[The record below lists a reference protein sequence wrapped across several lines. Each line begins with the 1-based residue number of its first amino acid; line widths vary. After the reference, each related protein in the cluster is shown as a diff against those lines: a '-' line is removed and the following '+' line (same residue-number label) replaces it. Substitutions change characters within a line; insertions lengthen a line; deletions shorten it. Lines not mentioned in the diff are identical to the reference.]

1 MQLINLFK
9 SPERKLLEDK
19 EIELVVAEMNAGYL
33 DDVAYAKAFKKA
45 KGNTDYAKSIY
56 IEERLYRIKKIYPL
70 QMQKEQ
76 LAQKREQLSEQERLL
91 ALELEKLHTQ
101 QQKVEAEIKEFNLW
115 SFLSFLFFGG
125 LTVFLFINGETQLAV
140 FGIIATC
147 LSVLVFVVW
156 DMVLQKRKQNID
168 EEIQRKQNI
177 KKSSFPL
184 ILFLVL
190 LGIVIWLIY

>member
-1 MQLINLFK
+1 LINLFK

-45 KGNTDYAKSIY
+45 KGNADYAKSIY
-56 IEERLYRIKKIYPL
+56 IEERLYRIKEIYPL

-76 LAQKREQLSEQERLL
+76 LAQKREQLSEHERLL

-125 LTVFLFINGETQLAV
+125 LTVLLFINGETQLAV

-168 EEIQRKQNI
+168 EEIQRKQNS

-184 ILFLVL
+184 LLFLVF

>member
-1 MQLINLFK
+1 MSFFK
-9 SPERKLLEDK
+9 SPESKLLEDQ
-19 EIELVVAEMNAGYL
+19 EIELVVAEMNAGYI
-33 DDVAYAKAFKKA
+33 DDVAFAKAFKKA
-45 KGNTDYAKSIY
+45 KGNEDYAKSIY
-56 IEERLYRIKKIYPL
+56 IEERLYRIKEIYPL
-70 QMQKEQ
+70 QKQKEFLAQQKEQ
-76 LAQKREQLSEQERLL
+76 VTEQERLL
-91 ALELEKLHTQ
+91 ALELEKLHTK

-125 LTVFLFINGETQLAV
+125 LTVLLFINGETQLAV

-177 KKSSFPL
+177 KKSGSSL
-184 ILFLVL
+184 LLFLVL
-190 LGIVIWLIY
+190 VGIVIWLIY

>member
-1 MQLINLFK
+1 MSFFK
-9 SPERKLLEDK
+9 SPESKLLEDQ
-19 EIELVVAEMNAGYL
+19 EIELVVAEMNAGYI
-33 DDVAYAKAFKKA
+33 DDVAFAKAFKKA
-45 KGNTDYAKSIY
+45 KGNEDYAKSIY
-56 IEERLYRIKKIYPL
+56 IEERLYRIKEIYPL
-70 QMQKEQ
+70 QKQKEFLAQQKEQ
-76 LAQKREQLSEQERLL
+76 VTEQERLL
-91 ALELEKLHTQ
+91 ALELEKLHTK

-125 LTVFLFINGETQLAV
+125 LTVLLFINGETQLAV

-177 KKSSFPL
+177 KKSGSSL
-184 ILFLVL
+184 LHFLVL
-190 LGIVIWLIY
+190 VGIVIWLIY

>member
-1 MQLINLFK
+1 MINLFK

-45 KGNTDYAKSIY
+45 KGNADYAKSIY
-56 IEERLYRIKKIYPL
+56 IEERLYRIKEIYPL

-125 LTVFLFINGETQLAV
+125 LTVLLFINGETQLAV

-177 KKSSFPL
+177 KKSSSSL
-184 ILFLVL
+184 LLFLVL
-190 LGIVIWLIY
+190 VGIVIWLIY

>member
-1 MQLINLFK
+1 MINLFK

-45 KGNTDYAKSIY
+45 KGNADYAKSIY

-140 FGIIATC
+140 FGVIATC

-184 ILFLVL
+184 LLFLVL
-190 LGIVIWLIY
+190 IGIVIWLIY

>member
-1 MQLINLFK
+1 MSFFK
-9 SPERKLLEDK
+9 SPESKLLEDQ
-19 EIELVVAEMNAGYL
+19 EIELVVAEMNAGYI
-33 DDVAYAKAFKKA
+33 DDVAFAKAFKKA
-45 KGNTDYAKSIY
+45 KGNEDYAKSIY
-56 IEERLYRIKKIYPL
+56 IEERLYRIKEIYPL
-70 QMQKEQ
+70 QKHKEF
-76 LAQKREQLSEQERLL
+76 LAQQKAQVTEQERLL
-91 ALELEKLHTQ
+91 ALELEKLHTK

-125 LTVFLFINGETQLAV
+125 LTVLLFINGETQLAV

-177 KKSSFPL
+177 KKSSSSL
-184 ILFLVL
+184 LLFLVL
-190 LGIVIWLIY
+190 VGVVIWLIY

>member
-1 MQLINLFK
+1 MINLFK

-33 DDVAYAKAFKKA
+33 DDVAYATAFKKA
-45 KGNTDYAKSIY
+45 KGNADYAKSIY

-184 ILFLVL
+184 LLFLVL
-190 LGIVIWLIY
+190 IGIVIWLIY

>member
-1 MQLINLFK
+1 MINLFK

-45 KGNTDYAKSIY
+45 KGNADYAKSIY

-184 ILFLVL
+184 LLFLVL